1 MGLAIPAG
9 GCLIATAIW
18 FFRSIG
24 METSSLEPAF
34 PLVMIVVAYLM
45 ISEVHYPDFKGKGE
59 KIFLASKVF
68 AVLFFAAILFLGREA
83 IVSAVLFAVFS
94 TYSVFGLFNF
104 SLSLLFRK

>member
-9 GCLIATAIW
+9 GCLVATAIW

-24 METSSLEPAF
+24 METASLEPAF

-59 KIFLASKVF
+59 KIFLVSKVF
-68 AVLFFAAILFLGREA
+68 AILLFGGILFLGRDA
-83 IVSAVLFAVFS
+83 VLSAVLFGVFS

-104 SLSLLFRK
+104 SLSRLFRK